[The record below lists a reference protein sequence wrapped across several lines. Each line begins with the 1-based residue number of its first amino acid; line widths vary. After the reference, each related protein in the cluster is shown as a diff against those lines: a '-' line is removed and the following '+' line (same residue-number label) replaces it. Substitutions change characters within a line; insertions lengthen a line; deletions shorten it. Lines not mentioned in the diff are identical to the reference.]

1 MIKLKN
7 LEDTNKFAE
16 KIASLVQPGAVIF
29 LKGDL
34 GTGKT
39 TFAKAFAKA
48 LGTDAKS
55 PSFGLV
61 NIYEGDRVI
70 SHLDLYRLKSY
81 EEALGIGIEEILDDD
96 SIKLIEW
103 PEILG
108 DEPYDLAITFSRDSV
123 DGRIVEIEGPMAEEV
138 LWLF

>member
-16 KIASLVQPGAVIF
+16 KIASLVSPGTIIF

-61 NIYEGDRVI
+61 NIYEGDQVI

-108 DEPYDLAITFSRDSV
+108 DESYDLSITFSRDGEDGRLVEV
-123 DGRIVEIEGPMAEEV
+123 DGPLKGEV
-138 LWLF
+138 L

>member
-16 KIASLVQPGAVIF
+16 KIAILVQPGAVIF

-61 NIYEGDRVI
+61 NIYEGDQVI

-108 DEPYDLAITFSRDSV
+108 DEPYDLSITFSRDGI
-123 DGRIVEIEGPMAEEV
+123 DGRAVEIEGPMAEEV
-138 LWLF
+138 L

>member
-16 KIASLVQPGAVIF
+16 KIASLVSPGTIIF

-61 NIYEGDRVI
+61 NIYEGDQVI

-108 DEPYDLAITFSRDSV
+108 DEPYDLSITFSRDGI
-123 DGRIVEIEGPMAEEV
+123 DGRAVKIEGPMAEEV
-138 LWLF
+138 L

>member
-16 KIASLVQPGAVIF
+16 KIASLVSPGAIIF

-61 NIYEGDRVI
+61 NIYEGDQVI

-108 DEPYDLAITFSRDSV
+108 DEPYDLSITFSRDGI
-123 DGRIVEIEGPMAEEV
+123 DGRAVEIEGPMAEEV
-138 LWLF
+138 L

>member
-16 KIASLVQPGAVIF
+16 KIAGLVSPGAIIF

-61 NIYEGDRVI
+61 NIYEGDQVI

-108 DEPYDLAITFSRDSV
+108 DEPCDLSITFSRDGE
-123 DGRIVEIEGPMAEEV
+123 DGRAVEIEGPMAEEV
-138 LWLF
+138 L

>member
-16 KIASLVQPGAVIF
+16 KITSLVSPGAIIF

-61 NIYEGDRVI
+61 NIYEGDQVI

-108 DEPYDLAITFSRDSV
+108 DEPYDLSITFSRDGI
-123 DGRIVEIEGPMAEEV
+123 DGRDVDIEGPMAEEV
-138 LWLF
+138 L

>member
-16 KIASLVQPGAVIF
+16 KIASLVSPGAIIF
-29 LKGDL
+29 LRGDL

-61 NIYEGDRVI
+61 NIYEGDQVI

-81 EEALGIGIEEILDDD
+81 EEALGIGIEEILDGD

-108 DEPYDLAITFSRDSV
+108 DEPYDLSITFSRDGI
-123 DGRIVEIEGPMAEEV
+123 DGRAVEIEGPMAEEV
-138 LWLF
+138 L

>member
-16 KIASLVQPGAVIF
+16 KIAILVQPGAVIF

-61 NIYEGDRVI
+61 NIYEGDQVI

-108 DEPYDLAITFSRDSV
+108 DEPYDLSITFSRDGIE
-123 DGRIVEIEGPMAEEV
+123 GRAVEIEGPMAEEV
-138 LWLF
+138 L

>member
-1 MIKLKN
+1 MIKLN
-7 LEDTNKFAE
+7 NIEDTKKFAE
-16 KIASLVQPGAVIF
+16 KIAGLVKPGAIIF

-39 TFAKAFAKA
+39 TFAKAFAQA

-61 NIYEGDRVI
+61 NIYEGDQVI
-70 SHLDLYRLKSY
+70 SHLDLYRLESY
-81 EEALGIGIEEILDDD
+81 EDALGIGIEEILDDD

-103 PEILG
+103 PEILA
-108 DEPYDLAITFSRDSV
+108 DEPYDLSLTFERNGE
-123 DGRIVEIEGPMAEEV
+123 DGRLVEIDGPMKEAV
-138 LWLF
+138 L

>member
-16 KIASLVQPGAVIF
+16 KIASLVSPGAIIF

-61 NIYEGDRVI
+61 NIYEGDQVI

-108 DEPYDLAITFSRDSV
+108 DEPYDLSITFSRDGI
-123 DGRIVEIEGPMAEEV
+123 DGRDVDIEGPMAEEV
-138 LWLF
+138 L

>member
-16 KIASLVQPGAVIF
+16 KIASLVSPGAIIF

-61 NIYEGDRVI
+61 NIYEGDQVI

-103 PEILG
+103 SEILG
-108 DEPYDLAITFSRDSV
+108 DEPYDLSINFSRDGI
-123 DGRIVEIEGPMAEEV
+123 DGRAVEIEGPMAEEV
-138 LWLF
+138 L

>member
-61 NIYEGDRVI
+61 NIYEGDQVI

-123 DGRIVEIEGPMAEEV
+123 DGRIVETEGPMAEEV
-138 LWLF
+138 L

>member
-61 NIYEGDRVI
+61 NIYEGDQVI

-108 DEPYDLAITFSRDSV
+108 DEPYDLSITFSRDGI
-123 DGRIVEIEGPMAEEV
+123 DGRAVEIEGPMAEEV
-138 LWLF
+138 L

>member
-16 KIASLVQPGAVIF
+16 KIASLVSPGTIIF

-61 NIYEGDRVI
+61 NIYEGDQVI

-108 DEPYDLAITFSRDSV
+108 DEPYDLSITFSRDGI
-123 DGRIVEIEGPMAEEV
+123 DGRAVEIEGPMAEEV
-138 LWLF
+138 L

>member
-16 KIASLVQPGAVIF
+16 KIASLVSPGAIIF

-61 NIYEGDRVI
+61 NIYEGDQVI

-108 DEPYDLAITFSRDSV
+108 DEPYDLSITFSRDGI
-123 DGRIVEIEGPMAEEV
+123 DGRAVDIEGPMAEEV
-138 LWLF
+138 L